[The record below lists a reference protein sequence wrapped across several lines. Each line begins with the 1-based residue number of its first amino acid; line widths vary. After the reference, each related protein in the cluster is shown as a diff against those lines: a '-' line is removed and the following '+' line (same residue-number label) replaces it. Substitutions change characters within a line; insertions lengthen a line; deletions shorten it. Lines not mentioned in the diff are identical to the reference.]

1 MFKSLNL
8 LIHKAPWWGL
18 LLGGIVTLLT
28 LLLFAAPFKV
38 LRLSDHAATPQ
49 EKSAVQHEINQA
61 FKDGGLSVA
70 EGIVSAMKERAQD
83 PSRRRELDRALA
95 EIERARNAVSST
107 EHEVAQTV
115 HEAAIEALNAAQE
128 AAQVA
133 VEAAQEARETIEESR
148 DEALQRLRAKGL
160 DVSATGK
167 SFDDLLKGAKE
178 KETAAQLALDGIAT
192 SRERL
197 QQAAPAQHG
206 QTVDITVASSPVSR
220 SHFKFEATPS
230 APTQPLPP
238 EVRDSIR
245 AAVAGD
251 MWRAGIGSALILA
264 FIPLFV
270 MLLIAKFFIDRSHRA
285 MAFAERKGEEAQVS
299 DMRRQMTEARLQALQ
314 AQVEP
319 HFLYNTLANVQ
330 ALTEVD
336 PPTANRLVGHLIEY
350 LRAALP
356 KMRESSSTVGQ
367 EVERV
372 RAYLN
377 ILKIRM
383 GERLNFDI
391 HVSEDLLAL
400 PFPPMMLPSLVENA
414 IKHGLEPRREGGRID
429 VLVTRS
435 LRNGQA
441 RLMLQVRDTGA
452 GLSERGAPSGGGL
465 GLSNL
470 RERLAALYGEQAR
483 FSLEANEPQGAVATL
498 DIPLDWQAGGSGHPA
513 APSPGLDV
521 QARPARR
528 GWRRV
533 WGVTRKTHGLWA
545 TLVAR
550 TFMVLMSLL
559 VVAFFVGLVGV
570 FTGWLPVQIN
580 NFELNGLEGMAL
592 GSLGL
597 LIAFGALALVIGIMV
612 VIMYGMGFLFASL
625 LLFVPAVVLIG
636 LFPVYSPFVLI
647 GLGIYWFWW
656 KKRKNRRMSDLKKR
670 P

>member
-1 MFKSLNL
+1 M
-8 LIHKAPWWGL
+8 W
-18 LLGGIVTLLT
+18 
-28 LLLFAAPFKV
+28 
-38 LRLSDHAATPQ
+38 
-49 EKSAVQHEINQA
+49 
-61 FKDGGLSVA
+61 
-70 EGIVSAMKERAQD
+70 
-83 PSRRRELDRALA
+83 
-95 EIERARNAVSST
+95 
-107 EHEVAQTV
+107 
-115 HEAAIEALNAAQE
+115 
-128 AAQVA
+128 
-133 VEAAQEARETIEESR
+133 
-148 DEALQRLRAKGL
+148 
-160 DVSATGK
+160 
-167 SFDDLLKGAKE
+167 
-178 KETAAQLALDGIAT
+178 
-192 SRERL
+192 
-197 QQAAPAQHG
+197 
-206 QTVDITVASSPVSR
+206 
-220 SHFKFEATPS
+220 
-230 APTQPLPP
+230 
-238 EVRDSIR
+238 R
-245 AAVAGD
+245 AAV
-251 MWRAGIGSALILA
+251 GSALILA

-285 MAFAERKGEEAQVS
+285 LAFARRKGEEAQVS

-391 HVSEDLLAL
+391 HVDDDLLAL

-414 IKHGLEPRREGGRID
+414 IKHGLEPQRDGGRID
-429 VLVTRS
+429 VLATRA
-435 LRNGQA
+435 LRDGEE
-441 RLMLQVRDTGA
+441 RLVLQVKDTGA
-452 GLSERGAPSGGGL
+452 GLSQRPTDSGGGL

-470 RERLAALYGEQAR
+470 RERLLALYAGHGH

-498 DIPLDWQAGGSGHPA
+498 DIPLDWRTGAAGGTA
-513 APSPGLDV
+513 AHDATK
-521 QARPARR
+521 QAAAADAAQK

-559 VVAFFVGLVGV
+559 VVAFFVGLVALLA
-570 FTGWLPVQIN
+570 GWLPVQIN
-580 NFELNGLEGMAL
+580 DFQLSGVEGMAV
-592 GSLGL
+592 GSIGL
-597 LIAFGALALVIGIMV
+597 LIAFGALALIIAIMV
-612 VIMYGMGFLFASL
+612 VIMYGMGFLIASL

-636 LFPVYSPFVLI
+636 LFPVYSPFILI
-647 GLGIYWFWW
+647 GLLVYWLWW
-656 KKRKNRRMSDLKKR
+656 KRRKTRRMHDHR
-670 P
+670 NRH

>member
-8 LIHKAPWWGL
+8 LIHKTPWWGL
-18 LLGGIVTLLT
+18 LLGGFATLLA
-28 LLLFAAPFKV
+28 LVLFAAPFKV
-38 LRLSDHAATPQ
+38 IRLSDHAGTPQ
-49 EKSAVQHEINQA
+49 EKRAVQHEINQA

-70 EGIVSAMKERAQD
+70 EGIVHAMKERAQD
-83 PSRRRELDRALA
+83 PDRKRELDRALA
-95 EIERARNAVSST
+95 EIERARNEVSSA
-107 EHEVAQTV
+107 EQEAAKTV

-148 DEALQRLRAKGL
+148 DEALQKLRAKGL
-160 DVSATGK
+160 DVSATEK
-167 SFDDLLKGAKE
+167 SFEDLLRGAKE
-178 KETAAQLALDGIAT
+178 KEAAAQVALDGIAK

-197 QQAAPAQHG
+197 QQSAPAQP
-206 QTVDITVASSPVSR
+206 QEPKVDITINSPPA
-220 SHFKFEATPS
+220 HFKIEATPS
-230 APTQPLPP
+230 LPVEPLPP
-238 EVRDSIR
+238 QLRDNIR

-285 MAFAERKGEEAQVS
+285 LAFAQRKGEEAQVS

-336 PPTANRLVGHLIEY
+336 PPAANRLVGHLIEY

-367 EVERV
+367 ELERV

-391 HVSEDLLAL
+391 HVADDLLAL

-414 IKHGLEPRREGGRID
+414 IKHGLEPQRHGGRID

-435 LRNGQA
+435 LHDGEA
-441 RLMLQVRDTGA
+441 RLVLQVRDTGA
-452 GLSERGAPSGGGL
+452 GLSQRPTDSGGGL

-470 RERLAALYGEQAR
+470 RERLTALYGEQGR
-483 FSLEANEPQGAVATL
+483 LSLEANEPQGAVATL
-498 DIPLDWQAGGSGHPA
+498 DIPLDWRASQSAQPA
-513 APSPGLDV
+513 AQTMDAGNAASGPLP
-521 QARPARR
+521 R

-550 TFMVLMSLL
+550 TFMALMSLL
-559 VVAFFVGLVGV
+559 IVVFFVGLVALLA
-570 FTGWLPVQIN
+570 GWLPVQIN
-580 NFELNGLEGMAL
+580 DFQLSGVEGMAV
-592 GSLGL
+592 GSIGL
-597 LIAFGALALVIGIMV
+597 LVAFGALALVIAIMV
-612 VIMYGMGFLFASL
+612 VILYGMGFLFASL
-625 LLFVPAVVLIG
+625 LLFVPAVVLIS
-636 LFPVYSPFVLI
+636 LFPVLSPFILI
-647 GLGIYWFWW
+647 GLLVYWFWW
-656 KKRKNRRMSDLKKR
+656 KKRKTRRMPDLKNHH
-670 P
+670 